1 MIYRRLD
8 QNGDYILGTGSNN
21 FYSNNQAV
29 AQAVITWLK
38 LLRAE
43 WWEDVNNGLPLW
55 QSILGQPGSE
65 INRHSVDNIIQE
77 RIRDLRLG
85 DQPLIDVI
93 NNYDS
98 DWDNINRSYKF
109 TCTLTTIYST
119 TLTIQEQLAI
129 G

>member
-8 QNGDYILGTGSNN
+8 KDGDYVLGTGDNN

-29 AQAVITWLK
+29 AQAIITWLK

-43 WWEDVNNGLPLW
+43 WWENVNNGLPLW

-85 DQPLIDVI
+85 DQPLIEVI
-93 NNYDS
+93 NNYES

-109 TCTLTTIYST
+109 TCTLTTIYSE
-119 TLTIQEQLAI
+119 TLVIKEQLAI

>member
-8 QNGDYILGTGSNN
+8 NNGDYILGTGSNN
-21 FYSNNQAV
+21 FYSGNQAV

-77 RIRDLRLG
+77 RIRDLKLG
-85 DQPLIDVI
+85 DKPLIAVI
-93 NNYDS
+93 NNYES
-98 DWDNINRSYKF
+98 DWDNVNRSYKF

>member
-8 QNGDYILGTGSNN
+8 KNGDYVLGTGSNN

-43 WWEDVNNGLPLW
+43 WWENVNNGLPLW

-85 DQPLIDVI
+85 DQPLIEVI
-93 NNYDS
+93 NNYES

-109 TCTLTTIYST
+109 TCTLTTIYSE
-119 TLTIQEQLAI
+119 TLVIQEQLAI

>member
-8 QNGDYILGTGSNN
+8 QNGDYVLGTGSNN

-85 DQPLIDVI
+85 DQPLIEVI
-93 NNYDS
+93 NNYES
-98 DWDNINRSYKF
+98 DWDNVNRSYKF
-109 TCTLTTIYST
+109 TCTLTTIYSET
-119 TLTIQEQLAI
+119 LVIEEQLTI